1 MNKDL
6 DFRIYL
12 LINLK
17 KLTIIVFDS
26 SNQNLYEEKIEI
38 KNTEISDHFDL
49 LRIFLKKNIFK
60 IEKKLQRF
68 INNVYIILENDD
80 FFQLDHQLNINQK
93 IKNFM

>member
-1 MNKDL
+1 MKIIK
-6 DFRIYL
+6 IYL
-12 LINLK
+12 RK
-17 KLTIIVFDS
+17 KLKLKTQKFQIILIYLEFF
-26 SNQNLYEEKIEI
+26 E
-38 KNTEISDHFDL
+38 
-49 LRIFLKKNIFK
+49 KNIFK